1 MKATDLHEI
10 EWDYFELDTISLLMT
25 FCCNFYTDGCAV
37 CSGYMSPEYAMHGQ
51 FSVKSDLYS
60 FGVLLLE
67 IISGKKNSYFF
78 QTDAAEDLVS
88 HVSLN

>member
-1 MKATDLHEI
+1 M
-10 EWDYFELDTISLLMT
+10 
-25 FCCNFYTDGCAV
+25 DGCAS

-67 IISGKKNSYFF
+67 NISGKKNSYFF